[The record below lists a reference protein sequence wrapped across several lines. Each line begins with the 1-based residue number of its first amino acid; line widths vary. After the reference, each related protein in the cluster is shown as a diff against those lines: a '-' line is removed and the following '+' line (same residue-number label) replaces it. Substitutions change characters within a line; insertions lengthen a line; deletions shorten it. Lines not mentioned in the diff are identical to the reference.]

1 MRHGHVVAVC
11 IAAVALLPGCRE
23 GLRRRADAIRL
34 VDLYRPEAPS
44 AAAPEAPAR
53 VSPGSEWRFAA
64 ALPPVPLPGPPLP
77 GPAVPPAPPW
87 APGPGVAGLKVLGER
102 LVGRSVSTI
111 PIVHLRRPRTD
122 DRDVLHEV
130 QVRMRSSAAGTL
142 SVLFRNTDEVDFAQ
156 EVALAPIIPW
166 PLNSPVVAGEMRTYV
181 LRTTASIPI
190 GSRHLLLRPAE
201 VAGAD
206 FEIES
211 VRVVSR
217 REHLAG
223 IRSGIGWQGLGE
235 VYRETLVA
243 RAPDALR
250 FDVKLPARPRMP
262 LAVGTI
268 EQGPVTFEVAVL
280 DRRRP
285 DGEIVAR
292 RTVTTPHRWETM
304 NVDLAPWAG
313 RDVTLSL
320 ALSAE
325 ARGALGFWGA
335 PAIHDAVSRASDR
348 DGERPQGVIFIW
360 ADTLRRDHLPFYGYA
375 RPTAPVLARL
385 AAEGTVFE
393 DCVAQASWT
402 KASGPS
408 MMTSLY
414 PTSTGVQ
421 SFNDVL
427 PSSATTLAEVFRRE
441 GRATL
446 ALTSIPFVGK
456 FSAMHQGYEELH
468 EAPSLSGGPGPSDPR
483 LLGGRAVKTAR
494 AAVDRLLPWLDE
506 HRDVPFFV
514 LLHVADPHSPFKP
527 EPPYDTLFADPA
539 GRAEHERQMQVVQPK
554 IKNPNMRPRL
564 MPSRQD
570 LQAAGLDPDRY
581 VAYEKDWYDGSIRAM
596 DTEIGR
602 LLERLRELDLDRR
615 TLIVFTSDHGE
626 EFLEHG
632 RMFHQQSVYG
642 ELANVPLFFWW
653 PGVVPAGKRVGA
665 TVQSIDTMPTL
676 LELSALAPPAEI
688 QGASLVPFLRTGAHP
703 LWPRPA
709 ITEASGRVTPTDHEP
724 DESFAISLDGWK
736 LVHHPKRAAG
746 RPEFELFDRRQDP
759 LDGKDVAG
767 QHPERVARLARELQA
782 WRKRAESMRV
792 KPDAQLAGT
801 LSAEEIERLRAL
813 GYIQ

>member
-1 MRHGHVVAVC
+1 MRDRRVVAAC
-11 IAAVALLPGCRE
+11 IAAAALLPGCRE

-34 VDLYRPEAPS
+34 VDLHRPEAS
-44 AAAPEAPAR
+44 APAAPEARAP
-53 VSPGSEWRFAA
+53 VSAGSEWRFAA
-64 ALPPVPLPGPPLP
+64 TVPPVPPAGPPRP
-77 GPAVPPAPPW
+77 GPAAPPAPPW
-87 APGPGVAGLKVLGER
+87 APGPGIAGLKILDGR

-156 EVALAPIIPW
+156 EVAVAPIIPW
-166 PLNSPVVAGEMRTYV
+166 PLNSPVVPGEMRTYV

-190 GSRHLLLRPAE
+190 GARHLLLRPAE

-223 IRSGIGWQGLGE
+223 VRSGIGWQGLGE

-250 FDVKLPARPRMP
+250 FEVKLPARPRMQ

-268 EQGPVTFEVAVL
+268 EQGPVTFEVTVQ
-280 DRRRP
+280 DRRRQE
-285 DGEIVAR
+285 GELVAR
-292 RTVTTPHRWETM
+292 RTVTTPHRWESV
-304 NVDLAPWAG
+304 NVDLEAWAG
-313 RDVTLSL
+313 RDVALSL
-320 ALSAE
+320 ALSAD
-325 ARGALGFWGA
+325 APGALGFWGA
-335 PAIHDAVSRASDR
+335 PVIHDAVSPASER
-348 DGERPQGVIFIW
+348 EGERPQGVIFIW
-360 ADTLRRDHLPFYGYA
+360 ADTLRRDHLPFYGYP

-427 PSSATTLAEVFRRE
+427 PSSATTLAEVYRKQ

-456 FSAMHQGYEELH
+456 FSNMHQGFEVLYE
-468 EAPSLSGGPGPSDPR
+468 GPALDRGEGPLR
-483 LLGGRAVKTAR
+483 LKTAR
-494 AAVDRLLPWLDE
+494 PAVDRLLPWLTE

-527 EPPYDTLFADPA
+527 EPPYDALFADPR
-539 GRAEHERQMQVVQPK
+539 GRAEHEAQMAAVKPR
-554 IKNPNMRPRL
+554 IKNPNMRPRV
-564 MPSRQD
+564 MPSRD
-570 LQAAGLDPDRY
+570 ELREAGIDPDRY
-581 VAYEKDWYDGSIRAM
+581 IAYEKDWYDGSIRAM

-602 LLERLRELDLDRR
+602 VLERLRELDLDRR
-615 TLIVFTSDHGE
+615 TLIVFMSDHGE

-642 ELANVPLFFWW
+642 ELTNVPLFFWW
-653 PGVVPAGKRVGA
+653 PGGVPGGKRIDA
-665 TVQSIDTMPTL
+665 MVQSVDTMPTL
-676 LELSALAPPAEI
+676 LELSGAAPPAGI
-688 QGASLVPFLRTGAHP
+688 QGASLVPFLQTGAHP

-709 ITEASGRVTPTDHEP
+709 VTEASGRVTPTDLEP
-724 DESFAISLDGWK
+724 DESFAISMDGWK

-759 LDGKDVAG
+759 LDRNDLAG

-792 KPDAQLAGT
+792 KPDSQLAGT